1 MQLISDAAKDI
12 NMTRSTRSWKV
23 QLSWQDPA
31 TGSMQ
36 NIIQAL
42 PLTIGRNSNDN
53 SVVVKSKTVSGRHAR
68 LERWADQLLLIDL
81 GSKNGTIFA
90 GERIVNDT
98 LLLNRSKFRIGP
110 YSFQAR
116 VVETRSDERTLSG
129 TQINASSETSSSRGA
144 DIRSSSTFSP
154 ATNIILPPTI
164 PPPPSEDGL
173 PGLFRAQIV
182 RCKRLRGWHPSK
194 RPITSLLAADWVALP
209 GLIIS

>member
-1 MQLISDAAKDI
+1 MQLISDSADDI
-12 NMTRSTRSWKV
+12 DMTRPTRSWKV
-23 QLSWQDPA
+23 QLSWQDPD
-31 TGSMQ
+31 TGGMQ

-42 PLTIGRNSNDN
+42 PLTIGRNRNDN

-68 LERWADQLLLIDL
+68 LERCSDQLLLIDP
-81 GSKNGTIFA
+81 GSKNGIIVA
-90 GERIVNDT
+90 GERVVNDT

-129 TQINASSETSSSRGA
+129 AQTNASSETTGSLGA

-182 RCKRLRGWHPSK
+182 PLQALAKLA
-194 RPITSLLAADWVALP
+194 PIETTNYLAIGG
-209 GLIIS
+209 GLGSFT